1 MKKINFLLILII
13 LVTFSGCS
21 LNSLTPAKI
30 TTDAV
35 VVERVSVTKV
45 AAIEEEAIVREF
57 TSMYNN
63 LKLKK
68 IDKEID
74 SSSIINVIYY
84 EDKKEKT
91 VLSVDKNGLL
101 YLYRDTENVYKILN
115 KDFNYSRIEQ
125 IYEEYKNK
133 DGDGDVE

>member
-13 LVTFSGCS
+13 LFTLFTFSGCS

-35 VVERVSVTKV
+35 VVERVSLSKV
-45 AAIEEEAIVREF
+45 AAIEEEAIVREL
-57 TSMYNN
+57 TSLYNS

-68 IDKEID
+68 INKNID
-74 SSSIINVIYY
+74 VSSVINVVFY
-84 EDKKEKT
+84 EDKKEKS

-101 YLYRDTENVYKILN
+101 YLYRDEENIYKILN
-115 KDFNYSRIEQ
+115 KDFNYSRVEQ
-125 IYEEYKNK
+125 IYEEYKSDK
-133 DGDGDVE
+133 E

>member
-13 LVTFSGCS
+13 LFTLFTFSGCS

-35 VVERVSVTKV
+35 VVERVSLSKV
-45 AAIEEEAIVREF
+45 AAIEEEAIVREL
-57 TSMYNN
+57 TSLYNS

-68 IDKEID
+68 INKNID
-74 SSSIINVIYY
+74 VSSVINVVFY
-84 EDKKEKT
+84 EDKKEKS

-101 YLYRDTENVYKILN
+101 YLYRDEENIFKILN
-115 KDFNYSRIEQ
+115 KDFNYSRVEQ
-125 IYEEYKNK
+125 IYEEYKSDK
-133 DGDGDVE
+133 E

>member
-13 LVTFSGCS
+13 LFTFSGCS

-35 VVERVSVTKV
+35 VVERVSVTEV
-45 AAIEEEAIVREF
+45 AAIEEEAIVREL
-57 TSMYNN
+57 TSMYNS

-68 IDKEID
+68 INKDID
-74 SSSIINVIYY
+74 VSSIINIVYY
-84 EDKKEKT
+84 EDKKEKA

-101 YLYRDTENVYKILN
+101 YLYRDTDNIYKILN

-133 DGDGDVE
+133 DDDKE

>member
-13 LVTFSGCS
+13 LFTFSGCS

-45 AAIEEEAIVREF
+45 AAIEEEAIVREL
-57 TSMYNN
+57 TSMYNS
-63 LKLKK
+63 LKLRKVNK
-68 IDKEID
+68 NIDI
-74 SSSIINVIYY
+74 SSVINVVYY
-84 EDKKEKT
+84 EDKKEKS

-101 YLYRDTENVYKILN
+101 YLYRDEENIYKILN
-115 KDFNYSRIEQ
+115 KDFNYSRVEQ
-125 IYEEYKNK
+125 IYEEYKSDK
-133 DGDGDVE
+133 E

>member
-13 LVTFSGCS
+13 LFTFSGCS

-35 VVERVSVTKV
+35 VVERVSVTEV
-45 AAIEEEAIVREF
+45 AAIEEEAIVREL
-57 TSMYNN
+57 TSMYNS

-68 IDKEID
+68 INKDID
-74 SSSIINVIYY
+74 VSSIINIVYY
-84 EDKKEKT
+84 EDKKEKA

-101 YLYRDTENVYKILN
+101 YLYRDTDNIYKILN

-125 IYEEYKNK
+125 IYEEYKK
-133 DGDGDVE
+133 

>member
-13 LVTFSGCS
+13 LFTLFTFSGCS

-35 VVERVSVTKV
+35 VVERVSLSKV
-45 AAIEEEAIVREF
+45 AAIEEEAIVREL
-57 TSMYNN
+57 TSLYNS

-68 IDKEID
+68 INKNID
-74 SSSIINVIYY
+74 VSSVINVVFY
-84 EDKKEKT
+84 EDKKEKS

-101 YLYRDTENVYKILN
+101 YLYRDKENIYKILN
-115 KDFNYSRIEQ
+115 KDFNYSRVEQ
-125 IYEEYKNK
+125 IYEEYKSDK
-133 DGDGDVE
+133 E